1 MLRHKRT
8 HRVCYLGAALS
19 LTLLSNAW
27 IREGLASSPTSTSA
41 NPPTAATS
49 PTSWSATRTV
59 PRRAPAT
66 DARLYDDM
74 PAVGGAPSAT
84 GSVTRQPAVTTLPLD
99 TPVSAPMTL
108 PGMGEP
114 QSTPPA
120 LQVETLAS
128 NTDVLFASAT
138 ITNSAADSTSSSAR
152 SARIN
157 GPSEA
162 YVPMLPQDFYA
173 PTNVRVDPAASVVGL
188 PDMEPVGDGQEGF
201 RYLQRRALPVSRA
214 MAGVVLPY
222 PATNVFST
230 FSDCR
235 PGGRT
240 HAGLDLGGVGESGG
254 LGTPIYAM
262 ARSRVTFVG
271 RPEDDPERFGEPDLE
286 DGHVQRGPRAMPL
299 RRFDFLPGYGRVN
312 YFTKTYGSWR
322 TGTIIVMQAQ
332 EGPLAG
338 HRIRYMH
345 LGAVHPEILVGDY
358 VEAGQEVGVMGG
370 SAVQHDMPH
379 IHIDIE
385 DPQSRRVDVAPY
397 IGLPADPGACER
409 RR

>member
-1 MLRHKRT
+1 MTLFIRT
-8 HRVCYLGAALS
+8 TLSLFLGAGAVVGCAQGSGMFPGAGAGLS
-19 LTLLSNAW
+19 PLH
-27 IREGLASSPTSTSA
+27 GSA
-41 NPPTAATS
+41 QMS
-49 PTSWSATRTV
+49 DDWSTRTL

-74 PAVGGAPSAT
+74 PNIG
-84 GSVTRQPAVTTLPLD
+84 
-99 TPVSAPMTL
+99 SAPMSLPENEARPARASDAAPMSL
-108 PGMGEP
+108 PGVTSGAAPNITPLRVEP
-114 QSTPPA
+114 LPSTT
-120 LQVETLAS
+120 E
-128 NTDVLFASAT
+128 VLFASAT
-138 ITNSAADSTSSSAR
+138 VGNQARDSAPDAYGGIQPNSGGSQ
-152 SARIN
+152 
-157 GPSEA
+157 A

-173 PTNVRVDPAASVVGL
+173 PTNVRVDPQASVVGL
-188 PDMEPVGDGQEGF
+188 PDMEPMGEGQEGF
-201 RYLQRRALPVSRA
+201 RYLQRRALPVSTA
-214 MAGVVLPY
+214 MSGVVLPY
-222 PATNVFST
+222 PVTNVFST

-254 LGTPIYAM
+254 LGTPLYAM

-271 RPEDDPERFGEPDLE
+271 RPEDDPDRFGHPDLE
-286 DGHVQRGPRAMPL
+286 DGHTHRGPRAMPL
-299 RRFDFLPGYGRVN
+299 RRHDHLPGYGRVN

-322 TGTIIVMQAQ
+322 TGTIIVMQAM

-379 IHIDIE
+379 VHIDIE
-385 DPQSRRVDVAPY
+385 DAQSRRVDVAPF
-397 IGLPADPGACER
+397 IGLPPDPGSCQR